1 MKKLLTLLLTLLPI
15 VANAFTG
22 DAKVNGIW
30 YHIVTKG
37 GIAEVIQYKGTEYS
51 GDIVIPETIE
61 YEGTTCQVTSIGYR
75 AFFDCRDL
83 TSISIPEGVT
93 SIGELAFYYC
103 KELSSVV
110 IPNSVT
116 SIGEKAFFYCSKINS
131 LTISNSITELPEF
144 AFEGCS
150 SLISVTI
157 PESVNKIGAR
167 AFNACSSLQ
176 SVVIPNSVTVIGE
189 YAFCSCKSLTS
200 IKIPENAFLSSYAFR
215 SCSSLTS
222 VTIPNGVSFMGFSVF
237 DYCSKLK
244 TITIGK
250 GIKKIQGEAFAYCG
264 ELTDVYCY
272 SSEVPETWSNV
283 FTESYPEFATLH
295 VPSSSLEAYSDKSPW
310 KDFGSKVKL
319 PEVIYMVDNELYSKD
334 LFFIGEHITPIEEP
348 EKEGHTF
355 SGWSDIPETMPNEDV
370 TITGSFTVNSY
381 MLTYLVDGEVY
392 KTCEVKY
399 GTVISPEDYPTK
411 IGYSFSGWVELPS
424 TMPAHDVTVNGTFTI
439 NKYKLTYIVD
449 NEEYKTVEVDY
460 NSKITPEAEPTKEG
474 HTFSGWSEIPETMPA
489 NDVTVTGNFTVN
501 SYNLTYIVDDVVYK
515 TYEVKYGTTI
525 TPEEEPTK
533 TGYSFSGW
541 SEFPSTMP
549 AKDITITGSFIINK
563 YKLIYFVD
571 GIEYKSLE
579 VEYNASISPETEP
592 TKEGHTF
599 SGWSEIPETMPAND
613 VIITGTFTIN
623 KYLVT
628 YIIDGET
635 FTTEYVEYASTI
647 TPPSVPEREG
657 YSFAWNEYPETM
669 PANDISITG
678 QFTINS
684 YKLSYFVDGAEYK
697 SYDVVYKSTI
707 TPEAEPTKEGHTF
720 SGWSEIPETMPAN
733 DVTITG
739 SFIVN
744 KYKVTYIID
753 GEVFATDYV
762 EYGTTIVPPTVSE
775 KEGFSFDGWADVPE
789 TMPAHDVT
797 IYGSYTSGIA
807 EIIMDSANVR
817 MYNINGKR
825 IYKLQRGINIIISKD
840 GKVRKVNIK

>member
-1 MKKLLTLLLTLLPI
+1 MKKLLTLLLTVLPI

-22 DAKVNGIW
+22 DAEVNGIW
-30 YHIVTKG
+30 YHIDTKG

-103 KELSSVV
+103 KELSSVF
-110 IPNSVT
+110 IPSSVT
-116 SIGEKAFFYCSKINS
+116 SMGEKAFFYCSKINS

-150 SLISVTI
+150 SLISVII

-250 GIKKIQGEAFAYCG
+250 GIKKIQGEAFAYCD

-283 FTESYPEFATLH
+283 FTESHPEYATLH
-295 VPSSSLEAYSDKSPW
+295 VPSSSLEVYSDKNPW

-381 MLTYLVDGEVY
+381 TLTYLVDGEVY

-399 GTVISPEDYPTK
+399 GTIISPEDYPTK
-411 IGYSFSGWVELPS
+411 IGIHY
-424 TMPAHDVTVNGTFTI
+424 
-439 NKYKLTYIVD
+439 
-449 NEEYKTVEVDY
+449 
-460 NSKITPEAEPTKEG
+460 
-474 HTFSGWSEIPETMPA
+474 
-489 NDVTVTGNFTVN
+489 
-501 SYNLTYIVDDVVYK
+501 
-515 TYEVKYGTTI
+515 
-525 TPEEEPTK
+525 
-533 TGYSFSGW
+533 
-541 SEFPSTMP
+541 
-549 AKDITITGSFIINK
+549 
-563 YKLIYFVD
+563 
-571 GIEYKSLE
+571 
-579 VEYNASISPETEP
+579 
-592 TKEGHTF
+592 
-599 SGWSEIPETMPAND
+599 
-613 VIITGTFTIN
+613 
-623 KYLVT
+623 
-628 YIIDGET
+628 
-635 FTTEYVEYASTI
+635 
-647 TPPSVPEREG
+647 
-657 YSFAWNEYPETM
+657 
-669 PANDISITG
+669 
-678 QFTINS
+678 Q
-684 YKLSYFVDGAEYK
+684 
-697 SYDVVYKSTI
+697 
-707 TPEAEPTKEGHTF
+707 
-720 SGWSEIPETMPAN
+720 
-733 DVTITG
+733 
-739 SFIVN
+739 
-744 KYKVTYIID
+744 
-753 GEVFATDYV
+753 
-762 EYGTTIVPPTVSE
+762 
-775 KEGFSFDGWADVPE
+775 
-789 TMPAHDVT
+789 
-797 IYGSYTSGIA
+797 
-807 EIIMDSANVR
+807 
-817 MYNINGKR
+817 
-825 IYKLQRGINIIISKD
+825 
-840 GKVRKVNIK
+840 